1 MTTIKIWHPELQ
13 AVGESADDVFDAP
26 NHPLR
31 MRGWQTY
38 PATPLQATDVLGR
51 HITDLGALSN
61 EDLILVAQQ
70 TEKGKTLPAEATVE
84 EVVAWIGDDAERALS
99 VLKNESTRDKPR
111 KTLVDDVAKVVGAD
125 VMAGLDDKLRKALS
139 LS

>member
-70 TEKGKTLPAEATVE
+70 TEKGKTLPEEATVDE
-84 EVVAWIGDDAERALS
+84 ILKWVGDDAERAS
-99 VLKNESTRDKPR
+99 IAKANEDTRDEPR
-111 KTLVDDVAKVVGAD
+111 TTLLAK
-125 VMAGLDDKLRKALS
+125 LDKVIAA
-139 LS
+139 